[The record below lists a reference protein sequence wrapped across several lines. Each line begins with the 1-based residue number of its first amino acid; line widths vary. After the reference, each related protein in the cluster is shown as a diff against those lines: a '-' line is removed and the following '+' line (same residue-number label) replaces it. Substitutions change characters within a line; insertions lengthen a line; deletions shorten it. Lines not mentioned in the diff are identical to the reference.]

1 MRRRQAAAAIATGAA
16 ALAAVLGTPR
26 AAAGGTTASSS
37 PVFGGAPLPPY
48 STTTLSRNEDAE
60 PGIGVDGSGNF
71 WIGSDIAPF
80 AADDPRAVQAVSGED
95 IWTSSDGGQTYSWV
109 SDPFTINGG
118 NTPGLAGE
126 DSDIAVAPVKNA
138 NGFYN
143 VYAVSLWIGSSSVAI
158 SQDGGQ
164 TWIVDELGGI
174 PAEDRP
180 WVGANGP
187 CTFYVAYHQLPTFSP
202 VVNKYDICS
211 PSISMGEV
219 LNPVQSTSVFLANS
233 APGLSN
239 AFGKIWVDNSPTSA
253 HQGNMYVP
261 MEGCNLQSPQDFISQ
276 AEASSGCA
284 TGTKSQIIMGVSTD
298 GDVTWNDYPVTF
310 STNGEETVWPDNVS
324 TDADGNVYVVWTD
337 NHNSYIDVSTD
348 GGQTWTSPQQLNVA
362 PSLDAIYPTVAAT
375 GHGQVDVAWYGG
387 GVAGDSNDQTTM
399 GLPNA
404 PGAAQWYV
412 YFAKSTDGGVTFNQT
427 LATGL
432 VHTGVLCTQGSN
444 CSLTNARNLL
454 DDFDIAISPTT
465 GLASFAYTDDQP
477 QGQQGTIFT
486 AFATE
491 QPSPSTGTPE
501 APFPALL
508 IVAGAGAAALGG
520 LAMRRSRVRRR
531 PVPS

>member
-1 MRRRQAAAAIATGAA
+1 MRRRHAAAASASAAA
-16 ALAAVLGTPR
+16 ALLAVLAAPR
-26 AAAGGTTASSS
+26 AAASGTTVSSV
-37 PVFGGAPLPPY
+37 PEFTGGALPPY
-48 STTTLSRNEDAE
+48 SATLSRNEDAE
-60 PGIGVDGSGNF
+60 PGIAVDGAGNF

-80 AADDPRAVQAVSGED
+80 AADDPRAVEALSGED
-95 IWTSSDGGQTYSWV
+95 IWTSTDGGQTYSYV
-109 SDPFTINGG
+109 SDPFTVNGG
-118 NTPGLAGE
+118 NAPGLAGE
-126 DSDIAVAPVKNA
+126 DSDIAVAPAKNA

-143 VYAVSLWIGSSSVAI
+143 VYAVSLWIGSSSVAV
-158 SQDGGQ
+158 SQDGGK

-180 WVGANGP
+180 WVGAGGP

-202 VVNKYDICS
+202 VVNKYDICT

-219 LNPVQSTSVFLANS
+219 LNPVQSTSVFLANT

-239 AFGKIWVDNSPTSA
+239 AFGKVWVDNSPTSA
-253 HQGNMYVP
+253 HEGNIYVP

-310 STNGEETVWPDNVS
+310 STNGEETVWPDNVT

-337 NHNSYIDVSTD
+337 NHDSYIDVSTD
-348 GGQTWTSPQQLNVA
+348 GGQTWTAPQQLNVA
-362 PSLDAIYPTVAAT
+362 PSLDAIYPTVAAA

-387 GVAGDSNDQTTM
+387 SVAGDSNDQTAM

-404 PGAAQWYV
+404 PGAAQWNVYV
-412 YFAKSTDGGVTFNQT
+412 AKSSDGGVTFTQT
-427 LATGL
+427 QATGV

-444 CSLTNARNLL
+444 CSLANARNLL
-454 DDFDIAISPTT
+454 DDFDVAISPTT
-465 GLASFAYTDDQP
+465 GLASIAYTDDQP

-486 AFATE
+486 GFATE
-491 QPSPSTGTPE
+491 QPSPSSGTPE
-501 APFPALL
+501 APVPGLL
-508 IVAGAGAAALGG
+508 IVAGAGAAAWAR
-520 LAMRRSRVRRR
+520 LALRRTRGRRS
-531 PVPS
+531 PATS